1 LVAVIN
7 ESNVSELLLSN
18 VPEVAAEYQS
28 MVPSV
33 ADVDADTVALPA
45 PQMDV
50 PVVAGAAGTALILAS
65 TAVLAEKHPP
75 VVALEAT

>member
-1 LVAVIN
+1 MVAVIN

-18 VPEVAAEYQS
+18 VPAVAAEYQS

-33 ADVDADTVALPA
+33 AVVDADTVALPA
-45 PQMDV
+45 PQMEV
-50 PVVAGAAGTALILAS
+50 PTVAGAAGTAFILAN

-75 VVALEAT
+75 VVPLEAT